1 MSMYY
6 YEFLGII
13 TFIIISAV
21 FFVAG
26 YNMRLFSALFIAVLC
41 SYIVSLLIINSKKDL
56 SGDMFLTLTGFILY
70 FFGLLIVQA
79 VIKRSVS
86 LHLVIRP
93 SKESIVKRMET
104 DIKKRINEIEKYRFC
119 ILEDGVIKLTFLGK
133 CFGRFLG
140 FVYLI
145 FGMKR

>member
-1 MSMYY
+1 MILNDIIELWISCIKKLFCDITKTLYKMSMYY

-93 SKESIVKRMET
+93 SKESIVKR
-104 DIKKRINEIEKYRFC
+104 IK
-119 ILEDGVIKLTFLGK
+119 
-133 CFGRFLG
+133 
-140 FVYLI
+140 
-145 FGMKR
+145 